1 MKKGSLYVLLC
12 YILWGILPIFWKQIG
27 GVNSYYILAARMVW
41 SFIFCGIIMI
51 AKREFFKLK
60 SILKNKKLLKKLIIA
75 GILLI
80 INWGFYIV
88 AVNKNKL
95 IDASLAYYLNPILTV
110 LLGFLIFK
118 ERLSK
123 RQWIAIIVAI
133 LGISFQLFTL
143 GEFPTY
149 AVIIGGSFALYGAV
163 KKDIKLDSE
172 VSIFME
178 LFFLL
183 PFAIIFIIYAKSKG
197 IDGVDSLVGFRKIYI
212 PLTGVVTAFP
222 LLLYSIGIQ
231 STKLTTAG
239 LLMYINPTLQLLL
252 AVAVYGES
260 FTRESL
266 VVFISVIIA
275 LLIYIPTVYNKTEV
289 EVKDES

>member
-1 MKKGSLYVLLC
+1 MKKGSLYVLFC

-27 GVNSYYILAARMVW
+27 GVNSYYILAVRMVW
-41 SFIFCGIIMI
+41 SFIFCGIIM
-51 AKREFFKLK
+51 ATKREFSKLK
-60 SILKNKKLLKKLIIA
+60 SIFENKKLLKKLIIA

-88 AVNKNKL
+88 AVNKNRL

-118 ERLSK
+118 ERLTK
-123 RQWIAIIVAI
+123 RQWLAIIVAI

-172 VSIFME
+172 VSVFME
-178 LFFLL
+178 ILFFL
-183 PFAIIFIIYAKSKG
+183 PFAFIFIFYAKSKG
-197 IDGVDSLVGFRKIYI
+197 IDGVDSLIGWRKFYI
-212 PLTGVVTAFP
+212 PLTGVVTAYP

-231 STKLTTAG
+231 NTKLTTAG

-275 LLIYIPTVYNKTEV
+275 LLIYIPTVYNKGEV
-289 EVKDES
+289 DIKEQS